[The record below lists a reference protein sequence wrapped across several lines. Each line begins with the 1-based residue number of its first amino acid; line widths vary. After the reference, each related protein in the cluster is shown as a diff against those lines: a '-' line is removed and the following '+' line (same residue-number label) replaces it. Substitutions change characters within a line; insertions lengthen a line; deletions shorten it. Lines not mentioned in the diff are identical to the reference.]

1 LFAGSSYDK
10 RALAEVGPAAGE
22 VDRECAARRSRQ
34 RRFRSNLRPRSSSVT
49 RAAASRY
56 SLPEESFE
64 YFERLQPAKE
74 GASLP
79 EPRAAIV
86 SVASGYER
94 ESSERDPHP
103 QRAFDA
109 RQPPFDAT
117 FDRGERRVEDTE
129 FHTLATRVFEPFLAA
144 AELEVR

>member
-1 LFAGSSYDK
+1 VAGQ
-10 RALAEVGPAAGE
+10 
-22 VDRECAARRSRQ
+22 SRPLP
-34 RRFRSNLRPRSSSVT
+34 F
-49 RAAASRY
+49 
-56 SLPEESFE
+56 LPEESFE